1 MGILSVIGL
10 FAGKIFSN
18 VYVIIGIVVAAVI
31 AAFVA
36 YFLWSQSHLAS
47 LQAEIGTARQQL
59 TQQQAVITDMQVQNK
74 KVTELTT
81 QYNANVQEI
90 RNRNNELAKLFAKIE
105 LSKLAAKDPSA
116 VEKKVNESTK
126 KFFDDVEAISKQ

>member
-1 MGILSVIGL
+1 MGIFSIISL

-18 VYVIIGIVVAAVI
+18 VYVIIGLVVAAVI

-59 TQQQAVITDMQVQNK
+59 TQQQAVISDMQVQNK
-74 KVTELTT
+74 RVTELTT
-81 QYNANVQEI
+81 QYNTNVQEI
-90 RNRNNELAKLFAKIE
+90 RNRNSELAKLFAKIE
-105 LSKLAAKDPSA
+105 LSKLAARNPAA
-116 VEKKVNESTK
+116 VEKKVNEETK